1 MHYNL
6 TETGNRI
13 RELREREKMTQTDL
27 ADAISC
33 TLGHVGRCER
43 GVEGFS
49 IDNLLQIAEY
59 FDVSIDYLV
68 AGKESLMPT
77 SPSLTTKDEQLSG
90 LKMNRMAPHGRRL

>member
-27 ADAISC
+27 ADVISC